1 MVTIDIVDNY
11 FDHYKRIKYDDSN
24 LADSIELF
32 HTWYDSA
39 LELFS
44 QYFKQENKFY
54 DVFTSIDN
62 SGNGFLLHNNFSKI
76 RSAYIVLSNALKNN
90 EQNKHQIIS
99 EKVFATGCVWDAWSF
114 VSELIRSAKQRI
126 VLIDNYIDDRVLSIL
141 SKRSIGVQATIHT
154 RYNKQLQTDL
164 AKHNE
169 QYPEIN
175 FIQLGNKNHD
185 RFLIIDDEVFLL
197 GASLKDIGSSLCAI
211 IKMHAS
217 PEIIL
222 NLLKK
227 QCNSSLNSLD
237 IK

>member
-1 MVTIDIVDNY
+1 METIGDIDNY
-11 FDHYKRIKYDDSN
+11 FEHYKLIKYDDSN
-24 LADSIELF
+24 LVGSIE
-32 HTWYDSA
+32 WYLKWYESA

-44 QYFKQENKFY
+44 KHFLAGDKFF
-54 DVFTSIDN
+54 DVFTSVDN
-62 SGNGFLLHNNFSKI
+62 SGDGFLLHNNFSKI
-76 RSAYIVLSNALKNN
+76 RSAYIVLSSEIKKRESNN
-90 EQNKHQIIS
+90 SQIKS
-99 EKVFATGCVWDAWSF
+99 ERVFGTGCIWDAWTY
-114 VSELIRSAKQRI
+114 VSELIRGARQRI
-126 VLIDNYIDDRVLSIL
+126 VLIDNYVDDRVLSIL
-141 SKRSIGVQATIHT
+141 SKRSRGVLATIHT
-154 RYNKQLQTDL
+154 RYNKFFLTDL
-164 AKHNE
+164 VKHNE

-211 IKMHAS
+211 IKMHTS

-227 QCNSSLNSLD
+227 QSNSSLNSLD

>member
-1 MVTIDIVDNY
+1 METIGDIDNY
-11 FDHYKRIKYDDSN
+11 FEHYKLIKYDDSN
-24 LADSIELF
+24 LAGSIE
-32 HTWYDSA
+32 WYLKWYESA

-44 QYFKQENKFY
+44 KHFQSGDKFF
-54 DVFTSIDN
+54 DIFTSVDN

-76 RSAYIVLSNALKNN
+76 RSAYIVLSSEIKRKESNSS
-90 EQNKHQIIS
+90 QIKI
-99 EKVFATGCVWDAWSF
+99 EKVFATGCVWDAWAF
-114 VSELIRSAKQRI
+114 VSELIRGAKQRI
-126 VLIDNYIDDRVLSIL
+126 ILIDNYVDDRVLSIL

-154 RYNKQLQTDL
+154 RYNKQFQTDL

-175 FIQLGNKNHD
+175 FVQLCNKNHD

-211 IKMHAS
+211 IKMHTS
-217 PEIIL
+217 PDIIM

-227 QCNSSLNSLD
+227 QCDSYPNFSD